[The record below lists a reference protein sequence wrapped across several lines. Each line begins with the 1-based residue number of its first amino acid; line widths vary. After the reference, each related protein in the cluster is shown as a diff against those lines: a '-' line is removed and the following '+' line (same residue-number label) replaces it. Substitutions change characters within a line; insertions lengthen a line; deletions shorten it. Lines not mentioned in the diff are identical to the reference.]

1 MLIERA
7 KAVTIEAAKRRAAQV
22 VAAATIGLAEVR
34 RPKCKI
40 FKERRRTGSG
50 ADKRANASKTSSEA
64 AVAIVGAAAVA
75 DGGVAVEEVAVA
87 GAADK
92 S

>member
-40 FKERRRTGSG
+40 CKEKRRTGSG
-50 ADKRANASKTSSEA
+50 ADKRANASKTFN
-64 AVAIVGAAAVA
+64 AAAVIA
-75 DGGVAVEEVAVA
+75 SVAAEEDGPVAVA
-87 GAADK
+87 AAADSEVDDDK
-92 S
+92 

>member
-40 FKERRRTGSG
+40 CKERRRTGSG
-50 ADKRANASKTSSEA
+50 ADKRANASKTFN
-64 AVAIVGAAAVA
+64 AAAVIA
-75 DGGVAVEEVAVA
+75 SAVEGLGEVAA
-87 GAADK
+87 AADSEVDDDK
-92 S
+92 